1 MKKIGNYNKLRVVKK
16 VDFGLYLDGEEYGEI
31 LLPQKYVT
39 DDMLPGEEVEIF
51 LYRDSEDRLVAT
63 TENPY
68 VVVGEVGLLKAKQ
81 VSSPGAFM
89 DWGVMKDLLVPFR
102 EQTEPIE
109 EGRWYLVYVYL
120 DRVTNRIVGST
131 KLNKYI
137 GNKPP
142 RYQPGDEVE
151 IIVARRAE
159 IGYRVIVDNLHWGMV
174 YKNDVFDTLRI
185 GDVMHGVVKLVRD
198 DGKVDVT
205 FREQGGERVFQL
217 ARHIVGYLEDNNG
230 VMRLCD
236 KSHPDDIKAVFHCSK
251 KDFKKA
257 LGYLFKRRRILVADN
272 GVKLLNCQNDKNI
285 Q

>member
-159 IGYRVIVDNLHWGMV
+159 IGYRVIVDNLHWGMIYNNDLFDDIAV
-174 YKNDVFDTLRI
+174 GDKMSAFVKN
-185 GDVMHGVVKLVRD
+185 VRA

-205 FREQGGERVFQL
+205 LRHFGGERVFQL
-217 ARHIVGYLEDNNG
+217 ANRISAYLKDNG
-230 VMRLCD
+230 GKMMLSD
-236 KSHPDDIKAVFHCSK
+236 KSSPEEIKYIFQCSK

-257 LGYLFKRRRILVADN
+257 LGYLYKHSRVTITDTSVYLVE
-272 GVKLLNCQNDKNI
+272 KQH
-285 Q
+285 